1 MLRRSTT
8 VRYAYGIAAAL
19 LLGGGAYSMTTGTTA
34 VVAGQAQNSP
44 RALPPGGAPESF
56 ADLAERLSPAV
67 VNISTTQRI
76 PIRRQADPFEQ
87 FFRRFGQ
94 PDPRGQQSDEE
105 DAPTRETG
113 SLGSGFIISP
123 DGYIVTNNHLIQ
135 SRTGDGTV
143 DEVIVTLTDRTEY
156 EARIVGR
163 DESSDLAL
171 LKIDGENLPYVN
183 WGESNNVRVGDWVIA
198 IGNPLGLD
206 GTVTAGIVSAIQRGL
221 GTFSGPNRYIQTDAA
236 INQGNSGG
244 PMFDMA
250 GNVVGVNSA
259 LISPTGASVG
269 IGLAIPADTAR
280 PVIDS
285 LRRGERVQRG
295 YLGVRLQPID
305 EDIAAGLGL
314 STEDGE
320 IVGAV
325 VEGQAADQ
333 AGIRQGDVIVSIN
346 GQSVNSDDTVSYLI
360 ARVQPGTT
368 VPVVIY
374 RDGRR
379 QTINVRV
386 AERPSEAELRSG
398 GNESEDPDDVM
409 GSESEGAEAVEL
421 GMTLQPLTDRIRRA
435 LRLDSNVRGVIVTSV
450 DPRSDAAEKRI
461 QRGDVIVSVNRQRV
475 STPEDVEAAVAA
487 ARQAGRSSVLML
499 VKRGNNPETFVGISI
514 AE

>member
-1 MLRRSTT
+1 M
-8 VRYAYGIAAAL
+8 
-19 LLGGGAYSMTTGTTA
+19 
-34 VVAGQAQNSP
+34 
-44 RALPPGGAPESF
+44 
-56 ADLAERLSPAV
+56 
-67 VNISTTQRI
+67 
-76 PIRRQADPFEQ
+76 
-87 FFRRFGQ
+87 
-94 PDPRGQQSDEE
+94 
-105 DAPTRETG
+105 
-113 SLGSGFIISP
+113 
-123 DGYIVTNNHLIQ
+123 
-135 SRTGDGTV
+135 
-143 DEVIVTLTDRTEY
+143 

-163 DESSDLAL
+163 DEASDLAL
-171 LKIDGENLPYVN
+171 LKIDGDNLPYVN
-183 WGESNNVRVGDWVIA
+183 WGSSDDVRVGDWVIA

-221 GTFSGPNRYIQTDAA
+221 GFGANRFIQTDAA

-244 PMFDMA
+244 PMFDMQ

-295 YLGVRLQPID
+295 YLGVGLQGLT

-314 STEDGE
+314 PNENGE
-320 IVGAV
+320 IVRTV
-325 VEGQAADQ
+325 VDDQAADR
-333 AGIRQGDVIVSIN
+333 AGIQQGDVIVSIN
-346 GQSVNSDDTVSYLI
+346 GNEVNSDDTVSYLI
-360 ARVQPGTT
+360 ARVEPGTT

-379 QTINVRV
+379 QTIDVTV
-386 AERPSEAELRSG
+386 AERPSESELRAA
-398 GNESEDPDDVM
+398 NNNEDPEDVM
-409 GSESEGAEAVEL
+409 GPEGEGDEAVEL

-461 QRGDVIVSVNRQRV
+461 QRGDVIISVNRQRV

-487 ARQAGRSSVLML
+487 ARDAGRSSVLML
-499 VKRGNNPETFVGISI
+499 VKRGNNPEAFVGISI